1 MLSCRHGQH
10 IGNLSSGV
18 WHLGESWAHTSP
30 SEGGGGWQD
39 LRQHLERTAELAHVF
54 GSRIGIPGFA
64 SAAGL
69 LHDVGKYS
77 DEFQRYLVASDA
89 LRRKN
94 GPRARLGWR
103 VDHKLLG
110 ASAASAIGDSFGAL
124 APVIAGHHG
133 GLLDLAEAQ
142 ALWRPL
148 DSAQV
153 LDRVTR
159 DSVLEGLVE
168 GDILRNEV
176 SQHGAPGSADVLLRM
191 AYSCLVDAD
200 GLDTEAHDRPSRSAS
215 RGHSHTIVALRD
227 QLLDRQD
234 ALMAEA
240 GPSEVNRVRAE
251 VYGDCLSAAQLPP
264 GCFRL
269 TVPTGGGKTRSSL
282 AFALSH
288 AAAHG
293 LDRVIYAI
301 PYTSIIDQTVEV
313 FRSVF
318 ADENAVLAHH
328 AFAFEP
334 LEQNAADDDPDWRRL
349 AADNWDAP
357 VVVTTNVQ
365 FFESLLGSRPG
376 RSRKVHRIAR
386 SVLVLDEVQ
395 TLPPALLD
403 PILDMLRC
411 LIEEWGATVV
421 LCSATQPAVGD
432 ADRTGVALPDVRE
445 IVESPETHFRAL
457 ERVEYSVPDEPWEWS
472 RVAEEMRSSSA
483 ALTIVNTRADAL
495 DLLDAL
501 DDPNALHLSTLLTP
515 GHRKAVLDVMVE
527 RLSRGDPCRVV
538 STQVVEAGVDIDFP
552 LVLRAVGP
560 LDSIIQAAGRC
571 NREGRLAHGRVVIFE
586 PAEGHW
592 APGVY
597 RTGTELARMRLR
609 SDPASLH
616 SPLVS
621 TEYFQRLYESVDT
634 DAQGIQRE
642 RQRCAFRTVDERFHL
657 ISEDTVP
664 VLIPSAETDT
674 AERALESGWH
684 LDAQQRAA
692 IQVNSVSVRR
702 RELQRLEREGLVE
715 AIDVRASVYRLMGA
729 EYDSVRGLGRMTA
742 ESSALI
748 V

>member
-1 MLSCRHGQH
+1 ML
-10 IGNLSSGV
+10 GV
-18 WHLGESWAHTSP
+18 WHLQEFWAHTGP
-30 SEGGGGWQD
+30 SEGDCSWQS
-39 LRQHLERTAELAHVF
+39 LRQHLERTAGLAHVF
-54 GSRIGIPGFA
+54 GSRIGIPEFA
-64 SAAGL
+64 NAAGL
-69 LHDVGKYS
+69 LHDVGKYA

-89 LRRKN
+89 LRKKN
-94 GPRARLGWR
+94 GRRARLGWR

-110 ASAASAIGDSFGAL
+110 ANAASAIGDAFSAL

-133 GLLDLAEAQ
+133 GLLDLTEAQ

-148 DSAQV
+148 DSTQV
-153 LDRVTR
+153 RDRATR
-159 DSVLEGLVE
+159 DGVLESLVE
-168 GDILRNEV
+168 GDALRNEV
-176 SQHGAPGSADVLLRM
+176 SRHGALGSADVLLRM

-200 GLDTEAHDRPSRSAS
+200 ALDTESHDRPSRSAS
-215 RGHSHTIVALRD
+215 RGHSHTIVSLRD
-227 QLLDRQD
+227 QLLAGQE
-234 ALMAEA
+234 ALMAGAE
-240 GPSEVNRVRAE
+240 PSEVNRVRAE
-251 VYGDCLSAAQLPP
+251 VYGDCLAAAQLPP

-288 AAAHG
+288 AATHG

-318 ADENAVLAHH
+318 ADESAVLAHH

-334 LEQNAADDDPDWRRL
+334 LEQDEADGDSDWRRL

-403 PILDMLRC
+403 PILDTLRC
-411 LIEEWGATVV
+411 LVDEWGTTVV

-432 ADRTGVALPDVRE
+432 ADRAGAALPNVRE
-445 IVESPETHFRAL
+445 IVQSPETHFRAL
-457 ERVEYSVPDEPWEWS
+457 ERVEYTVPDEPWAWS
-472 RVAEEMRSSSA
+472 RVAEEMRSSPT
-483 ALTIVNTRADAL
+483 ALAIVNTRADAL
-495 DLLDAL
+495 ALLDAL
-501 DDPNALHLSTLLTP
+501 DDPDALHLSTLLTP
-515 GHRKAVLDVMVE
+515 RHRKAVLDLMLE
-527 RLSRGDPCRVV
+527 RLRQGDPCRAV

-571 NREGRLAHGRVVIFE
+571 NREGRLSLGRVVVFE
-586 PAEGHW
+586 PVEGHW
-592 APGVY
+592 SPGVY

-609 SDPASLH
+609 SDPSSLH
-616 SPLVS
+616 SPAVS
-621 TEYFQRLYESVDT
+621 TEYFQHLYESVDT

-664 VLIPSAETDT
+664 VLIACAETEA
-674 AERALESGWH
+674 AERALSSGWQVSAH
-684 LDAQQRAA
+684 ERSA
-692 IQVNSVSVRR
+692 IQANSVSVRR
-702 RELQRLEREGLVE
+702 RELGRLEREGLVVP
-715 AIDVRASVYRLMGA
+715 IDVRASVYRWVGA
-729 EYDSVRGLGRMTA
+729 EYDPVRGLGRMTA
-742 ESSALI
+742 ESGALI